1 MLLVAGLSGLDRF
14 PPRLENTIDPPP
26 FLHSPPPLF
35 LPRDFPFLFALIPGY
50 LLSRF
55 AGLIE
60 EFLTVRRW
68 RFPAIYVTQPNPDL
82 DRMALAR

>member
-35 LPRDFPFLFALIPGY
+35 LPPRLPFSFRSYPRIPSIAFRRFDRGVLDGSTMAIPGD
-50 LLSRF
+50 LRNS
-55 AGLIE
+55 A
-60 EFLTVRRW
+60 
-68 RFPAIYVTQPNPDL
+68 QP
-82 DRMALAR
+82 